1 MRWDGGSACSVCCD
15 AELLVRLSSMDLHC
29 AARANRA
36 PRVTGETTYA
46 APADRLGQTWCCGLT
61 PFELPVAD
69 RMTEKPGAVQLHR
82 GVVARLCG
90 RRARRPSSSPMTSRR
105 APRLPSH
112 TAVGLSARLVP
123 DRFATAALAWDAVT
137 ASPKAPAEGSS

>member
-36 PRVTGETTYA
+36 PRVTGETTHA

-61 PFELPVAD
+61 PFELPVTH
-69 RMTEKPGAVQLHR
+69 RMTDNPAHLNGPGCRPGAVLALSVLAMARPVEAGDPAR
-82 GVVARLCG
+82 GV
-90 RRARRPSSSPMTSRR
+90 
-105 APRLPSH
+105 
-112 TAVGLSARLVP
+112 
-123 DRFATAALAWDAVT
+123 
-137 ASPKAPAEGSS
+137 K